1 MNFNVNHGVVKMLE
15 LIDKSD
21 TLIWKLAVLAIAL
34 IIAVFTY
41 QLPEI
46 ITAIR
51 WW

>member
-21 TLIWKLAVLAIAL
+21 TLIYKLAVIARAL
-34 IIAVFTY
+34 IVAIFIY
-41 QLPEI
+41 QLPDI

>member
-21 TLIWKLAVLAIAL
+21 TLIWKLIGLALVLSVAI
-34 IIAVFTY
+34 FTY
-41 QLPEI
+41 RLPDL